1 MINNKPY
8 NVWKYENLL
17 EQNMF
22 ITRSSEGAITL
33 TDIDNMSLKDRDYYY
48 ESLMELNKQRQEMYK
63 EIKNKRHK

>member
-1 MINNKPY
+1 
-8 NVWKYENLL
+8 
-17 EQNMF
+17 MF